1 MGQMGQMGHSKARP
15 LPLPEQNANAK
26 PFAKLAAKPTATLSA
41 VAELRYTWPQLKESA
56 LKPN

>member
-1 MGQMGQMGHSKARP
+1 MGQMGHSKARP